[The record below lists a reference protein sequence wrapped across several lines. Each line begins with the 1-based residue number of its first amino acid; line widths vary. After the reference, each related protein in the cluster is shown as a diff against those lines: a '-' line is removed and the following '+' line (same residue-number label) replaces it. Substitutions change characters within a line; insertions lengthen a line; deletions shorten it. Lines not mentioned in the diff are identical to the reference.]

1 MGGFNDIDKIFHDRQ
16 GHSINKPYTIKSKYN
31 CGTVNSPFLQI
42 KTRIEYLVIFF
53 LFYLFFTQVRNSKM
67 GQSRT
72 SILIDV

>member
-53 LFYLFFTQVRNSKM
+53 LILSIFHPSKKFK
-67 GQSRT
+67 GGSE
-72 SILIDV
+72 